1 MSDFKSKFILQLFI
15 DTLVLGILFTILFR
29 VIAAVLCSS
38 AEGTAVCLPIVLCTL
53 LATIFAAG
61 IAVFLTQNALAKK
74 GVSDAPQPMPF
85 YLILAGVLIALNLIY
100 TILGFSVLEG
110 WCRNNISIT
119 VPADT
124 IRPAVRKAVVISD
137 LVQAV
142 ILPCF
147 VPFWKKRHEA
157 LF

>member
-1 MSDFKSKFILQLFI
+1 MSDFKRKFILQLII
-15 DTLVLGILFTILFR
+15 DMMVLGILFTVLFR
-29 VIAAVLCSS
+29 VIAAVLCG
-38 AEGTAVCLPIVLCTL
+38 AMEGTAVCLPVVLCTL
-53 LATIFAAG
+53 LANVFAAG
-61 IAVFLTQNALAKK
+61 IAVFLTQNSLAKK

-85 YLILAGVLIALNLIY
+85 YLILAAVLIALNLMY
-100 TILGFSVLEG
+100 TVLGFSVLEG

-124 IRPAVRKAVVISD
+124 IRPAVRKAAVISD

-142 ILPCF
+142 FLSGFI
-147 VPFWKKRHEA
+147 PFWKKRHEA

>member
-1 MSDFKSKFILQLFI
+1 MSDFKSKFILQLII
-15 DTLVLGILFTILFR
+15 DILVLGILFTVLFR
-29 VIAAVLCSS
+29 ILAAVFCNA

-53 LATIFAAG
+53 LANVFAAG
-61 IAVFLTQNALAKK
+61 IAVFLTQNTLSKK
-74 GVSDAPQPMPF
+74 GVTSAPQPFPF
-85 YLILAGVLIALNLIY
+85 YLILAAVLIALNLLY
-100 TILGFSVLEG
+100 TVLGFSVLEG

-119 VPADT
+119 VPAET
-124 IRPAVRKAVVISD
+124 IRPAVRKAVIISD

-142 ILPCF
+142 LLAGF